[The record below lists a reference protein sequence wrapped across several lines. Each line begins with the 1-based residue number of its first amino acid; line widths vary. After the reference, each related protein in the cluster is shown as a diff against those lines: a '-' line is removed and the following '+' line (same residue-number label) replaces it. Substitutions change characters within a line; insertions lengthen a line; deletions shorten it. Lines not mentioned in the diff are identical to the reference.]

1 MEATF
6 LRPSNYP
13 FYNLVF
19 VNTHRTLYMTRLN
32 PGQAKTPSPVLLHT
46 DETGPFPE
54 FKKGSGSSTALRNTA
69 PRKSF
74 PGLPNTVGI
83 IGGLS
88 VDSNVKFMR
97 KLVNWSSRDGESCP
111 PFVLCSDHVSNKELL
126 SIESS
131 FPSVSSKSD
140 GPEFDP
146 TPIVEN
152 LLCKRIFLEKSGA
165 RCIVMP
171 CHISHSWH
179 DEISKGCS
187 VPFLHI
193 GECVVK
199 ELKEA
204 KLKPLEAGSPLRIG
218 VLASHATLTAGF
230 YQEKLQSEGFEVV
243 LPDKVTMEYSVIPAI
258 EALNRKDI
266 EGAQNL
272 LRIALQ
278 VLLARVVNSV
288 ILASD
293 DMRGLL
299 HLDPLLKKCID
310 PIDALARSAISWA
323 QSPKT
328 DGSKKKK
335 QKKKKDPNAPKR
347 AMSGFMFFSNME
359 RDNVKRENPGI
370 AFTDVGRVLGEKWR
384 KMSAEEKEPY
394 EAKARQDKERYK
406 DEIRS
411 YKNPQPMNIDS
422 QGVQIGRISC

>member
-1 MEATF
+1 MEATS
-6 LRPSNYP
+6 LCPSNYP
-13 FYNLVF
+13 FYNLGF
-19 VNTHRTLYMTRLN
+19 VNTHRTPYMTRLN

-46 DETGPFPE
+46 DETGPFSE

-88 VDSNVKFMR
+88 VDSSVKFLR
-97 KLVNWSSRDGESCP
+97 KLVNWSSRDGESFP

-126 SIESS
+126 SIERSS

-140 GPEFDP
+140 GPEFNP
-146 TPIVEN
+146 TPIVEK

-310 PIDALARSAISWA
+310 PMDALARSTISWA
-323 QSPKT
+323 QSAKK

-406 DEIRS
+406 DEIS
-411 YKNPQPMNIDS
+411 GYKNPQSMNIDS
-422 QGVQIGRISC
+422 QGVQI